1 MTVYLLENE
10 NDLSLLLARKPALQN
25 PSCLFLLEAK
35 PVSQALIAK
44 HSIEQI
50 QLPVW
55 DKARREQWLA
65 AYVSAVG
72 QVNLALHS
80 RLWWSTDFSS
90 KNRFNSHLPQLVQK
104 FLMIVDT
111 CEMHPTGDLIICS
124 VPWQLRGAL
133 RTFFSKSDIEFQAK
147 ISFLVRC
154 RDLGVE
160 FLKRIGSG
168 LFHFFRLLGRF
179 LFAGMILGNKLQAF
193 FKNTS
198 SAYVIKTFVYDHS
211 FSKEGSYRDVFF
223 GQLPEFLVK
232 NGQKVIFLANILG
245 DFKSCIKKI
254 AHCPDVDIVPIEYCV
269 TLGDIIS
276 ALWQSVI
283 YRPQVKQAV
292 WLGEYDISDLINA
305 ELASCSGKIQIYQ
318 YLHYAATR
326 ALLKKI
332 AVKCF
337 LLTYENNPWEKM
349 CLLALREQ
357 ASQTEILGYQH
368 TVTPQASVNMF
379 ISAEEETVIPKP
391 DRVLTVG
398 VATKDII
405 DRYTQISSLPVQA
418 ACALRYEVLWSLK
431 PLARTKTFNIL
442 LALDGIV
449 EVYEMVNYV
458 IQQLIDQ
465 KKYKIIIRTHPVLP
479 ISLIENKLFYKLAR
493 LPFVEISQGY
503 SPIQDI
509 ERTDMTIYWGSTVAL
524 ESLWM
529 GKPIINFDKE
539 DLFSYDPLFDCPHFK
554 WTVNPHQELRPVLEE
569 IYALAD
575 EDFLASYQNAHAYLV
590 EYFYP
595 VNSANMASFLPKI
608 KS

>member
-1 MTVYLLENE
+1 MTVYLLEDE
-10 NDLSLLLARKPALQN
+10 KDLAVLLAKEPALQN
-25 PSCLFLLEAK
+25 PHCLFLLDTSPE
-35 PVSQALIAK
+35 SQALIAK
-44 HSIEQI
+44 HSIQKI

-55 DKARREQWLA
+55 DKECREKWLA
-65 AYVSAVG
+65 AYVCAVG
-72 QVNLALHS
+72 QVNLTLHS
-80 RLWWSTDFSS
+80 RLWWATDFSS

-104 FLMIVDT
+104 FLMIVEA
-111 CEMHPTGDLIICS
+111 CEISPKDDVIICS
-124 VPWQLRGAL
+124 VPWQLQGAL
-133 RTFFSKSDIEFQAK
+133 RTFFLKSDIEFQAK
-147 ISFLVRC
+147 FSLLTKYQ
-154 RDLGVE
+154 DLGLE

-168 LFHFFRLLGRF
+168 LFHFVRLIGRF
-179 LFAGMILGNKLQAF
+179 IFARMILTSKLQTF
-193 FKNTS
+193 LENKP

-211 FSKEGSYRDVFF
+211 FSREGRYRDVFF
-223 GQLPEFLVK
+223 GQLSEFLVK

-245 DFKSCIKKI
+245 DFKSCVKKI
-254 AHCPDVDIVPIEYCV
+254 AHCPHADIIPIEYCV

-292 WLGEYDISDLINA
+292 WLGEHDISDLINA

-326 ALLKKI
+326 ALLKTI
-332 AVKCF
+332 AAKCF

-349 CLLALREQ
+349 CLLAFREQ
-357 ASQTEILGYQH
+357 ALQTEILGYQH

-379 ISAEEETVIPKP
+379 ISAEEEGVIPKP

-398 VATKDII
+398 AATKDII

-418 ACALRYEVLWSLK
+418 ACALRYEVLWNLK

-479 ISLIENKLFYKLAR
+479 ISLIENKLLYKLAR

-529 GKPIINFDKE
+529 GKPIINFDKQ

-554 WTVNPHQELRPVLEE
+554 WTVGPHQELRPVLEE
-569 IYALAD
+569 IYALTD
-575 EDFLASYQNAHAYLV
+575 EDFLAGYQNAHTYLAQ
-590 EYFYP
+590 YFYP
-595 VNSANMASFLPKI
+595 VNPANMSPFLPRLQ
-608 KS
+608 S

>member
-1 MTVYLLENE
+1 MTVYLLEDE
-10 NDLSLLLARKPALQN
+10 KDLAVLLAKVPALQS
-25 PSCLFLLEAK
+25 PHCLFLLDASS
-35 PVSQALIAK
+35 VSQVLIAK
-44 HSIEQI
+44 HSIKQI

-55 DKARREQWLA
+55 DKERREKWLA
-65 AYVSAVG
+65 AYVCAVG
-72 QVNLALHS
+72 QVNLTLHS
-80 RLWWSTDFSS
+80 RLWWATDFSS
-90 KNRFNSHLPQLVQK
+90 KNRFNCHLPQLVQK
-104 FLMIVDT
+104 FLMIVDA
-111 CEMHPTGDLIICS
+111 CEISSKDDVIICS

-133 RTFFSKSDIEFQAK
+133 GTFFSKSDIKFQAK
-147 ISFLVRC
+147 FSLFARY

-168 LFHFFRLLGRF
+168 FFHFFRLIDRF
-179 LFAGMILGNKLQAF
+179 LCARMILGSKLQTF
-193 FKNTS
+193 LDNKP

-223 GQLPEFLVK
+223 GQLSEFLVK

-245 DFKSCIKKI
+245 DFKSCVKKI
-254 AHCPDVDIVPIEYCV
+254 AHCPDVDIVPIEYCL
-269 TLGDIIS
+269 TLADIFS
-276 ALWQSVI
+276 ALGQSLI
-283 YRPQVKQAV
+283 YYPQIKQAV

-318 YLHYAATR
+318 YLHYAATC

-449 EVYEMVNYV
+449 EVYKMVNYV
-458 IQQLIDQ
+458 IQQLADQ

-529 GKPIINFDKE
+529 GKPVINFDKE

-554 WTVNPHQELRPVLEE
+554 WTVNPHQELTPVLET
-569 IYALAD
+569 IYALSD
-575 EDFLASYQNAHAYLV
+575 EDFLANYQNAYVYLCQ
-590 EYFYP
+590 YFYP
-595 VNSANMASFLPKI
+595 VNSVNMAPFLPRI
-608 KS
+608 KV